1 MAARGSRAMTERT
14 AAPAICAVCRLGRA
28 SSFSRIWSIAS
39 PSSASLACPVDIR
52 RETATVGR
60 AGHPGRCQVRTIS
73 KAAALAALAVPAM
86 ALADTVRLR
95 TGDVVEGDVKDL
107 GDRIQ
112 VAAAGGPVSLRWT
125 DVDVVLR
132 DKTAKDLYAEKRA
145 ALAKDDAKGLY
156 ALALWAERA
165 GLADERRTCLGEVLA
180 ADPDHAAARA
190 ALSQQKADGKW
201 LQGPALLEAKG

>member
-1 MAARGSRAMTERT
+1 MRSVTK
-14 AAPAICAVCRLGRA
+14 V
-28 SSFSRIWSIAS
+28 
-39 PSSASLACPVDIR
+39 
-52 RETATVGR
+52 
-60 AGHPGRCQVRTIS
+60 
-73 KAAALAALAVPAM
+73 AALIGLAVPAI

-112 VAAAGGPVSLRWT
+112 VTAAGGAVSLRWT

-145 ALAKDDAKGLY
+145 ALGKSDAKALY

-165 GLADERRTCLGEVLA
+165 GLADERRACLADVLA

-190 ALSQQKADGKW
+190 ALAQQKADGK
-201 LQGPALLEAKG
+201 